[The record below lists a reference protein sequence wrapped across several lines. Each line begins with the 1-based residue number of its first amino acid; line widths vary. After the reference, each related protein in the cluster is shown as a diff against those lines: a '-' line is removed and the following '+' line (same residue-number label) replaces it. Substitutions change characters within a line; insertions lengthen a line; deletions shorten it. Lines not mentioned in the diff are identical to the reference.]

1 MTLGT
6 VCLRALDPGGTPAL
20 WPGLRDS
27 KEREFAERKAGA
39 GWSDLALF
47 FGLGLRH
54 VSIKLRVDRSERSH
68 FHNQNK
74 ATQSAL
80 SSPGLRLS
88 IITCFLVKPG
98 VFFHVCYLC

>member
-27 KEREFAERKAGA
+27 EEREFAERKAGA

-47 FGLGLRH
+47 F
-54 VSIKLRVDRSERSH
+54 
-68 FHNQNK
+68 
-74 ATQSAL
+74 
-80 SSPGLRLS
+80 
-88 IITCFLVKPG
+88 
-98 VFFHVCYLC
+98 